1 MCPTNKCL
9 TYTILPIEYS
19 LGIAVMGDN
28 SNSSRDGEEEDR
40 EQGIDDK
47 KSTSSR
53 NSAEGT
59 VCSNPP
65 R

>member
-1 MCPTNKCL
+1 
-9 TYTILPIEYS
+9 
-19 LGIAVMGDN
+19 MGDN